1 MEAQPEKLILW
12 GALLAVLVA
21 TLAYVIAKLR
31 AEPAQQ
37 EPTASE
43 MLSKFRELHSR
54 GELSDEE
61 FRTIKTTLAAQFQ
74 EELKGDG
81 EKGCDE

>member
-21 TLAYVIAKLR
+21 TLVYVIGKLR
-31 AEPAQQ
+31 AEPVQQ
-37 EPTASE
+37 EPKASE
-43 MLSKFRELHSR
+43 LLSNFRELHSR

-61 FRTIKTTLAAQFQ
+61 FRTIKSTLAAQFQ

-81 EKGCDE
+81 EKGWDE

>member
-1 MEAQPEKLILW
+1 MEAQPEKLLLW
-12 GALLAVLVA
+12 GALLAVLVV
-21 TLAYVIAKLR
+21 TLVYVIGKLR

-37 EPTASE
+37 EPTAGE
-43 MLSKFRELHSR
+43 LLSNFRELHSW
-54 GELSDEE
+54 GGLSDEE
-61 FRTIKTTLAAQFQ
+61 FRTIKTTLAVQFQ